1 MNFVIT
7 GLMKALSGVLA
18 SALQIDRASVEQ
30 RMLQLASVSMAGTA
44 KRQVLEDIVTAG
56 LQGAKKLAGQL
67 LVVLV
72 LNIAFSKGWLIEKDG
87 KIVLGTVR

>member
-18 SALQIDRASVEQ
+18 SALQIDTASVEQ